1 MLSDTHKI
9 KKETFRYLVIALFV
23 SFAYDA
29 FWLLMSASDYSRDQ
43 AGDGGVERRI
53 RGFSLTMSVINILF
67 RVMLNNFYH
76 FNIVCCNLGV
86 LEGFNRFLEDN

>member
-29 FWLLMSASDYSRDQ
+29 FWLIMSASDYSRDQ

-53 RGFSLTMSVINILF
+53 RGFSLTISVINILF
-67 RVMLNNFYH
+67 RVSQLNPLILRNFTTF
-76 FNIVCCNLGV
+76 FN
-86 LEGFNRFLEDN
+86 DYS